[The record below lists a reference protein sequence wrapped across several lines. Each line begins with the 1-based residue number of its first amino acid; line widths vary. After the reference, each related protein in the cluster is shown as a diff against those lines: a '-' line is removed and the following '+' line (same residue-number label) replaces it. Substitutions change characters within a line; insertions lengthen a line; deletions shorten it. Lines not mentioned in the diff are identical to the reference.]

1 MWTWP
6 VDRPWRRLLSA
17 WLIAA
22 AVTGL
27 AFRALE
33 TRQLGWSDPD
43 GVDRIRASVTGQFA
57 DAHRTLEAAAA
68 AVVRDGRLVAQASSD
83 PRAARDLFALLQM
96 VGARTTGIAV
106 SVYTAA
112 GAPIAW
118 SGRPSDLPWARVG
131 GGPAVFVAPGP
142 MGPRLFL
149 VRPILEPDHDRPGAP
164 ATAAVGRI
172 ATLVTELPL
181 PTQPADERTP
191 SEAVTW
197 RVGQVDVRLRARYE
211 GAGGLAQ
218 PGTFTLEAPDGTPL
232 LEGHVEEQ
240 DVRRA
245 RTALRAQ
252 MTAAIILLAAV
263 CGALGAA
270 PLVAWRGRTRSTT
283 RYIAATLGMG
293 GLVLAARG
301 LAWIALPRLHTTL
314 GEGGLRGLLF
324 RSPVDFLLT
333 AATALLLVVFIGG
346 SLARARVAWRGLRL
360 PVNGSPARASLLL
373 GACVAASTVAVFI
386 FSGMLGIIRTLASS
400 STTDLLTFSLH
411 HGAPSKLVI
420 ETGLVLA
427 TAAAVWLGVAVLRGP
442 LVLFRLGAARPMRVA
457 AVAAWVLPPLT
468 WSVTQLWGPHATLL
482 AALAGPAA
490 VAIVVAGSWRR
501 IARGYR
507 HASQATRLII
517 LFAALVVPVVSWYP
531 ALFVESDSA
540 RRTLIAGRLAP
551 QAISQRFDLQAR
563 VRFALTEI
571 DAIGGLDE
579 LVQAPA
585 GVTPL
590 PVPTESAFHVWSQTD
605 LSRSRLTSAIEL
617 YGANRM
623 LVSRFALKLPD
634 YTSAQLL
641 WEGEGCDWKLFEEV
655 SPFFS
660 EERRLLYAG
669 RGLCVPT
676 PTGSRLVGAIAIY
689 AMLDHGDLP
698 FIAAQN
704 PYVAMVRGQRA
715 FDPETV
721 QSRNLDFVVYGWSRT
736 PVYASGAAWT
746 LDDETFR
753 RVYASRN
760 AFWTTL
766 SSAGQRYAVHLTNDR
781 GGIYA
786 LGYPELSGVEH
797 LVNIAELVVLGGMTF
812 IALLSFS
819 WLTALAGGYRDLS
832 GRELLREVRASFYR
846 KLFLA
851 FVAAASIPVITL
863 AFVAQAYLASRL
875 LAGIE
880 EAAARTASV
889 AQRVV
894 EDYAQLQEQGERRVD
909 TVDDDIL
916 VWIARV
922 IDQDVNVFEGPTL
935 MATSERSLYASG
947 VLPARTSADTYR
959 AIVLDRQA
967 AHVAR
972 DRVGGFDY
980 LSASAPVRLGD
991 REAILTVPLTLRQQA
1006 IEQEI
1011 TDLTRRILLAVLA
1024 FILAGSGLGYWMAER
1039 IADPV
1044 NRLQRA
1050 TARIARG
1057 DLTVRIAL
1065 TSSDELRR
1073 LVEAFNQ
1080 MAGELQRQQGE
1091 LVRVYKLEAWADMA
1105 RQVAHEIKNPL
1116 TPIQL
1121 SAEHLRRVHA
1131 DRGAP
1136 LSPVLDSCVDS
1147 ILTQV
1152 RLLRQIAGEF
1162 SSFASSPTARP
1173 VETVVEDLVFEVMEP
1188 YRPGLAGRVDLRID
1202 LPGGLP
1208 TVRVDRTLI
1217 GRALTNIIDNA
1228 LHAMPNGG
1236 SVTVTAEPADRF
1248 VAITVTDTGVGMDDA
1263 AVAHI
1268 FEPYFST
1275 KATGTGL
1282 GLTIAKRNVELNG
1295 GTIAVRS
1302 AIQQGT
1308 AVTLSLPIA
1317 G

>member
-17 WLIAA
+17 WLLA
-22 AVTGL
+22 AVLTVLG
-27 AFRALE
+27 FRAIE
-33 TRQLGWSDPD
+33 TYHLGWTDRD
-43 GVDRIRASVTGQFA
+43 GTERVRASVSEQFA
-57 DAHRTLEAAAA
+57 DAHRTLDLAAA
-68 AVVRDGRLVAQASSD
+68 AVVREGRLVSEAATD
-83 PRAARDLFALLQM
+83 PRATRGLFALLSRL
-96 VGARTTGIAV
+96 APPATGIAL
-106 SVYTAA
+106 SVYTPT
-112 GAPIAW
+112 GSPLAW
-118 SGRPSDLPWARVG
+118 TGRPSDLPRARVG
-131 GGPAVFVAPGP
+131 GGTAYFVAPGP
-142 MGPRLFL
+142 MGPRLFS
-149 VRPILEPDHDRPGAP
+149 VRPILGPDADRTGTPPTP
-164 ATAAVGRI
+164 ASGRV
-172 ATLVTELPL
+172 ATLVAELPL
-181 PTQPADERTP
+181 PTQRGDDASPNET
-191 SEAVTW
+191 VTW
-197 RVGQVDVRLRARYE
+197 RVGHVDVQLRARYE
-211 GAGGLAQ
+211 GAGALEH
-218 PGTFTLEAPDGTPL
+218 PGAFTLAAPDGAPL
-232 LEGHVEEQ
+232 LEGRVDVQ
-240 DVRRA
+240 DVSRA
-245 RTALRAQ
+245 RRVWRLR
-252 MTAAIILLAAV
+252 MTATLILLAAV
-263 CGALGAA
+263 FGALGAA
-270 PLVAWRGRTRSTT
+270 PLMAWRARTRSAS
-283 RYIAATLGMG
+283 RYLAATVGVTA
-293 GLVLAARG
+293 LVLAARA
-301 LAWIALPRLHTTL
+301 LAWIALPRLQTDL
-314 GEGGLRGLLF
+314 ADDGLRGLFF
-324 RSPVDFLLT
+324 RSPIDFLLT
-333 AATALLLVVFIGG
+333 AATGLLLALVLGS
-346 SLARARVAWRGLRL
+346 SLARARVAWRGARV
-360 PVNGSPARASLLL
+360 PVDGSPARVGVLVGSCL
-373 GACVAASTVAVFI
+373 AASAMAVAI
-386 FSGMLGIIRTLASS
+386 FQGMLWIIRALATS

-427 TAAAVWLGVAVLRGP
+427 TAAAVWLGITVLRAP
-442 LVLFRLGAARPMRVA
+442 LVLFRLQAARPLRAA
-457 AVAAWVLPPLT
+457 AVAAWVLPPL
-468 WSVTQLWGPHATLL
+468 ATLL
-482 AALAGPAA
+482 TPLAGPAA
-490 VAIVVAGSWRR
+490 VAIAVAASWRR

-507 HASQATRLII
+507 HASQATRLIM
-517 LFAALVVPVVSWYP
+517 LFGALVAPVVSWYP
-531 ALFVESDSA
+531 ALFVESDAA
-540 RRTLIAGRLAP
+540 RQVLIAERLAP

-571 DAIGGLDE
+571 DAIKGLDE

-585 GVTPL
+585 GTTAL
-590 PVPTESAFHVWSQTD
+590 AVPTESAFHVWSQTD
-605 LSRSRLTSAIEL
+605 LSRARLTSAIEL
-617 YGANRM
+617 YGPGRL

-634 YTSAQLL
+634 YTSAQQV

-676 PTGSRLVGAIAIY
+676 PSGPRLVGAIAIY
-689 AMLDHGDLP
+689 AMLDHADLP

-721 QSRNLDFVVYGWSRT
+721 QSRNLDFVEYGWSRR

-753 RVYASRN
+753 RVYASRDP
-760 AFWTTL
+760 FWTTL
-766 SSAGQRYAVHLTNDR
+766 SSAGQRYAVHITNDR

-786 LGYPELSGVEH
+786 LGYPTLTGVEH
-797 LVNIAELVVLGGMTF
+797 LVNIAELIVLGGLTF
-812 IALLSFS
+812 IALLLFS

-851 FVAAASIPVITL
+851 FVAAAAIPVITL

-947 VLPARTSADTYR
+947 VLPTRTSADTFR

-972 DRVGGFDY
+972 DRVGEFDY

-1011 TDLTRRILLAVLA
+1011 TDLTRRIILAVLA

-1091 LVRVYKLEAWADMA
+1091 LARVYKLEAWADMA

-1136 LSPVLDSCVDS
+1136 LSPVLDNCVDS

-1173 VETVVEDLVFEVMEP
+1173 VETAVDELLFEVMEP
-1188 YRPGLAGRVDLRID
+1188 YRPGLAGRVDLRVD
-1202 LPGGLP
+1202 LPAALP
-1208 TVRVDRTLI
+1208 AVRVDRTLI

-1236 SVTVTAEPADRF
+1236 TVIVTAERQTRF
-1248 VAITVTDTGVGMDDA
+1248 VAVTVTDTGVGMDDA

-1302 AIQQGT
+1302 VVQQGT
-1308 AVTLSLPIA
+1308 AVTLALPTA
-1317 G
+1317 E

>member
-6 VDRPWRRLLSA
+6 VDRPWKRLLSA
-17 WLIAA
+17 WLLAA
-22 AVTGL
+22 LVTIL
-27 AFRALE
+27 VFRAIE
-33 TRQLGWSDPD
+33 TAQLGWTDRD
-43 GVDRIRASVTGQFA
+43 GTERVRASVTRQFA
-57 DAHRTLEAAAA
+57 EAQRRLEAAAT
-68 AVVRDGRLVAQASSD
+68 AVVRERRLVAEAAAD
-83 PRAARDLFALLQM
+83 PRATRDLFALLQ
-96 VGARTTGIAV
+96 RTASPATGIAL
-106 SVYTAA
+106 SVYTAT
-112 GAPIAW
+112 GAPLAW
-118 SGRPSDLPWARVG
+118 SGRPSALPRARVG
-131 GGPAVFVAPGP
+131 GGSALFVAPGP
-142 MGPRLFL
+142 MGPRLFS
-149 VRPILEPDHDRPGAP
+149 VSPIPGPEHDRAGAP
-164 ATAAVGRI
+164 SVPAAGRV
-172 ATLVTELPL
+172 ATLVAELPL
-181 PTQPADERTP
+181 PTQHGDDAPP
-191 SEAVTW
+191 SETVTW
-197 RVGQVDVRLRARYE
+197 RVGQVDVQLRARYE
-211 GAGGLAQ
+211 GAGSPAHAGS
-218 PGTFTLEAPDGTPL
+218 FTLTGPDGIPL
-232 LEGHVEEQ
+232 LEGRVDAH
-240 DVRRA
+240 DVSRA
-245 RTALRAQ
+245 RTAWRAR
-252 MTAAIILLAAV
+252 MTATIILLAAV
-263 CGALGAA
+263 FGALAAA
-270 PLVAWRGRTRSTT
+270 PLMAWRARTRSAA
-283 RYIAATLGMG
+283 RYVSATLAMSAM
-293 GLVLAARG
+293 VLGARA
-301 LAWIALPRLHTTL
+301 LAWVALPGLQSGL
-314 GEGGLRGLLF
+314 GEDGLRGLLF
-324 RSPVDFLLT
+324 RSPIDFLLT
-333 AATALLLVVFIGG
+333 AAAALLLALFAG
-346 SLARARVAWRGLRL
+346 SSVARARIAWRGARL
-360 PVNGSPARASLLL
+360 PVGSSPARMALFL
-373 GACVAASTVAVFI
+373 GACVAASAMAVALFR
-386 FSGMLGIIRTLASS
+386 GMLWILRALATS

-411 HGAPSKLVI
+411 HGAPSKLVV

-427 TAAAVWLGVAVLRGP
+427 TAAAVWLAVTMLRAP
-442 LVLFRLGAARPMRVA
+442 LILFRLQAVRPQRLA

-468 WSVTQLWGPHATLL
+468 TLL
-482 AALAGPAA
+482 TGLAGPAA
-490 VAIVVAGSWRR
+490 VAIAVAASWRR

-507 HASQATRLII
+507 HASQATRLIM
-517 LFAALVVPVVSWYP
+517 LFSALVVPVVSWYP
-531 ALFVESDSA
+531 ALFVESDAA
-540 RRTLIAGRLAP
+540 RRVLIAQRLAP

-571 DAIGGLDE
+571 DAINGLDE
-579 LVQAPA
+579 LVQSPVA
-585 GVTPL
+585 GTAL

-605 LSRSRLTSAIEL
+605 LSRARLTSAIEL
-617 YGANRM
+617 YGPNRL

-634 YTSAQLL
+634 YTSAQQV

-676 PTGSRLVGAIAIY
+676 PGGPRLVGAIAIY

-704 PYVAMVRGQRA
+704 PYVAVVRGQRA

-721 QSRNLDFVVYGWSRT
+721 QSRNLDFVVYGWSRR

-753 RVYASRN
+753 RVYASRDP
-760 AFWTTL
+760 FWTTL
-766 SSAGQRYAVHLTNDR
+766 SSAGQRYAVHITNDR

-786 LGYPELSGVEH
+786 LGYPTLSGVEH
-797 LVNIAELVVLGGMTF
+797 LVNVAELVVLGGLTF

-851 FVAAASIPVITL
+851 FVASAAIPVITL

-894 EDYAQLQEQGERRVD
+894 EDYAQMPDQGERRVD

-947 VLPARTSADTYR
+947 VLPTRTSADIYR

-972 DRVGGFDY
+972 DRVGAFDY

-1057 DLTVRIAL
+1057 DLTVRVAL

-1091 LVRVYKLEAWADMA
+1091 LARVYKLEAWADMA

-1116 TPIQL
+1116 TPNQL

-1173 VETVVEDLVFEVMEP
+1173 VETSVEELLFEVMEP
-1188 YRPGLAGRVDLRID
+1188 YRPGLEGRVDLRVE
-1202 LPGGLP
+1202 LPGALP
-1208 TVRVDRTLI
+1208 AVRVDRTLI
-1217 GRALTNIIDNA
+1217 GRALTNVIDNA

-1236 SVTVTAEPADRF
+1236 SVTVTAER
-1248 VAITVTDTGVGMDDA
+1248 T
-1263 AVAHI
+1263 
-1268 FEPYFST
+1268 
-1275 KATGTGL
+1275 
-1282 GLTIAKRNVELNG
+1282 
-1295 GTIAVRS
+1295 
-1302 AIQQGT
+1302 
-1308 AVTLSLPIA
+1308 
-1317 G
+1317 